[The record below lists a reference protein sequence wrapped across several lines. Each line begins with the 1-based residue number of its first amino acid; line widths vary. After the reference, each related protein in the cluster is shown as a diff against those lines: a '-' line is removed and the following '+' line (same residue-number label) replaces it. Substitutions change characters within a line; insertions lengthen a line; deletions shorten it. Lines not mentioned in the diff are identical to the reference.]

1 MKICHQVHR
10 WRNWGRSRGSKS
22 VCSHSV
28 TLIPFLTLTCISLE
42 WKQFHWLSRVFSFY
56 TSLSSSQQMHCSST
70 RALWLWITVCLCQVL
85 HKTNWK
91 SWTKTDFLV
100 PRVCSG
106 DEGACLCVGRGNCAW
121 RTWICYYPVW
131 DPEIWRPWSLGWVFF
146 HVECTCCILVTEP
159 REEHTDWATSSKLSN
174 FPFSIR
180 GRDL

>member
-100 PRVCSG
+100 PEFAVEMRVR
-106 DEGACLCVGRGNCAW
+106 ACVLDVVIVPGEHGSVTIWCETQRFDNLE
-121 RTWICYYPVW
+121 VW
-131 DPEIWRPWSLGWVFF
+131 VEFSFMLSV
-146 HVECTCCILVTEP
+146 HV
-159 REEHTDWATSSKLSN
+159 A
-174 FPFSIR
+174 F
-180 GRDL
+180 